1 MLVCIPPALYSDTI
15 AHGIGRIPGDKESL
29 SAGGWA
35 LLSALPGFGIAFA
48 LGYLLSRAALIEKAA
63 TQPVHVPK
71 RRQAISF
78 SGLFLL
84 SGIDT
89 ALSMLLA
96 TT

>member
-48 LGYLLSRAALIEKAA
+48 LGYLLSRAARSKRP
-63 TQPVHVPK
+63 QPNPSTSRSDG
-71 RRQAISF
+71 RRFPSPACSC
-78 SGLFLL
+78 
-84 SGIDT
+84 
-89 ALSMLLA
+89 
-96 TT
+96 